1 MSDSNLISFLQS
13 VITNINDNK
22 LSNSQ
27 IFYLTQ
33 FYINYT
39 TNNNIKTE
47 QAVNS
52 SNLTIFDLLAAGSL
66 FYSTLTSSLDLEYKI
81 KEEKE

>member
-13 VITNINDNK
+13 VISDIQNNK

-39 TNNNIKTE
+39 TNNIKTE
-47 QAVNS
+47 QAVNK